1 MLCPLVTLS
10 YIAHFTYP
18 TRFALMGSLWRI
30 SGEFGKSSDG
40 NFLLDQNVD
49 RLSVLTEEN
58 EDNMTDY
65 QRTIQSLRQQ
75 HALLRGIQA
84 LIYFNR
90 QLVNHNPQAMRNSM
104 GKETR
109 TFQYPTL
116 AIRYF
121 AMA

>member
-1 MLCPLVTLS
+1 
-10 YIAHFTYP
+10 
-18 TRFALMGSLWRI
+18 MGSLWRI

-40 NFLLDQNVD
+40 NFLLDQNID

-75 HALLRGIQA
+75 HALLRGIQP

-90 QLVNHNPQAMRNSM
+90 QLGNHNPQAMRNSM

-109 TFQYPTL
+109 TSQYPTL
-116 AIRYF
+116 AIHYF
-121 AMA
+121 AIA